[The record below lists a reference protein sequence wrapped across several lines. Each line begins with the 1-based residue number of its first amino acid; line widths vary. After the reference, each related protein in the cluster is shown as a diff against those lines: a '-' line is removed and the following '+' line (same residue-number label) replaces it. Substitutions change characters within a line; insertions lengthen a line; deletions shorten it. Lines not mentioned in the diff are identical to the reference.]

1 MSDNPR
7 DERSG
12 VLVKTNAGMAT
23 QYYLPGCAPDEA
35 NEALRPEVYRFSLLL
50 KGMLRHYSVTLDE
63 AQTAMVSIFR
73 ELGRR

>member
-12 VLVKTNAGMAT
+12 VPVKTNDGMAT
-23 QYYLPGCAPDEA
+23 QYYLPGCAPDEV

-50 KGMLRHYSVTLDE
+50 KGMLRHYNVTLVE
-63 AQTAMVSIFR
+63 AQQVLGHIFR